1 MSLAKYR
8 VFDLSLITIV
18 GVVTEILGCYLINLF
33 MPTVIPVIVASL
45 IIIYMATMRWGWWG
59 LIEIPIMAITTY
71 IAVLFVIPY
80 HEVNDNYVQI
90 NQNFWSILIFD
101 ISGGLWSLIK
111 WQNDKR
117 SNRLLNSIPKRIGF
131 TILIYL
137 VGTILNSLFLV
148 IYHYHFLQTL
158 IRTLV
163 GQMMALVITIIVIE
177 ILKGFNAANDVKKDM
192 LTKKKEMEFEKGYYE
207 NKKE

>member
-1 MSLAKYR
+1 M
-8 VFDLSLITIV
+8 
-18 GVVTEILGCYLINLF
+18 
-33 MPTVIPVIVASL
+33 
-45 IIIYMATMRWGWWG
+45 
-59 LIEIPIMAITTY
+59 
-71 IAVLFVIPY
+71 
-80 HEVNDNYVQI
+80 
-90 NQNFWSILIFD
+90 
-101 ISGGLWSLIK
+101 
-111 WQNDKR
+111 
-117 SNRLLNSIPKRIGF
+117 
-131 TILIYL
+131 
-137 VGTILNSLFLV
+137 GTILNSLFLV